1 MYVKSIV
8 TSSLIITFFI
18 IYIARVLFDKPI
30 NFKDRKTLISLI
42 ILIILVP
49 IAYYIFDN
57 FIRVFI
63 NCIILSLTY
72 KFIFKEKILKSL
84 FVSFLTMTYFFIAE
98 IIFSIILVIFLS
110 INAIELEQNWTGTIF
125 ANIYISLLA
134 FLIVNITP
142 LTNFLIKIVKKYE
155 RTKYSEAIIIMI
167 FAIGILSNKNV
178 LFLGINLEYIMNLF
192 LVIIFGVIVFYFI
205 KEKEY
210 SFQLSLKYD
219 QLFKYVCKYEKEL
232 TNKNMTIHEFKNQLI
247 AIKGFIDEKDKN
259 IDKYLD
265 SLINDF
271 KKIESKVLK
280 NMEHIP
286 SGGLKGLIYFKLGDL
301 EEEKI
306 KVCTNISPTIKKNIF
321 DNMDPELYKDIIKII
336 GVYLDNAI
344 EAARISE
351 KKKIILEMFLHDKE
365 FNFIFSNTYDGKI
378 DINRLSEI
386 GYSTKGKGK
395 GYGLALADKI
405 INKYDFIQQ
414 KREVINNLYIVY
426 LTINLKNILVKK

>member
-1 MYVKSIV
+1 M
-8 TSSLIITFFI
+8 
-18 IYIARVLFDKPI
+18 I
-30 NFKDRKTLISLI
+30 NYL
-42 ILIILVP
+42 
-49 IAYYIFDN
+49 N
-57 FIRVFI
+57 M
-63 NCIILSLTY
+63 
-72 KFIFKEKILKSL
+72 
-84 FVSFLTMTYFFIAE
+84 FVNM
-98 IIFSIILVIFLS
+98 
-110 INAIELEQNWTGTIF
+110 
-125 ANIYISLLA
+125 
-134 FLIVNITP
+134 
-142 LTNFLIKIVKKYE
+142 KK
-155 RTKYSEAIIIMI
+155 
-167 FAIGILSNKNV
+167 
-178 LFLGINLEYIMNLF
+178 
-192 LVIIFGVIVFYFI
+192 
-205 KEKEY
+205 
-210 SFQLSLKYD
+210 
-219 QLFKYVCKYEKEL
+219 L